1 MQYFKYIIFILFLSL
16 GSEMASAQV
25 IPDIDNVPDDEMP
38 PATNMEIKVMN
49 SRVFFHG
56 DSIPAI
62 IFPTFYKYPPMIF
75 KNDKERDRYNRLVAN
90 VKRLLPLAKLA
101 KYTVIETYDYLQT
114 LPTKKEKAEHIKLVE
129 DGLKKQYAPTLKRLS
144 RSQGR
149 LLVKLI
155 DRECGQTGYNIAQAF
170 FGSFKANIYQAMD
183 FCFGN
188 SLTKRY
194 DPEGDDR
201 YTERVVRLVES
212 GQL

>member
-16 GSEMASAQV
+16 GSEMTSAQV

-62 IFPTFYKYPPMIF
+62 IFPTFYKYPPMTF

-170 FGSFKANIYQAMD
+170 IGSFKANIYQAMA

-188 SLTKRY
+188 SLTRRY

>member
-25 IPDIDNVPDDEMP
+25 IPDINNVPDDEMP
-38 PATNMEIKVMN
+38 PATNMEIKVKN

-62 IFPTFYKYPPMIF
+62 IFPTFYKYPPMTF

-170 FGSFKANIYQAMD
+170 IGSFKANIYQAMA

>member
-38 PATNMEIKVMN
+38 PATNMEIKVKN

-75 KNDKERDRYNRLVAN
+75 KNNKERDRYNRLVAN

-170 FGSFKANIYQAMD
+170 IGSFKANIYQAMA

>member
-38 PATNMEIKVMN
+38 PATNMEIKVKN

-62 IFPTFYKYPPMIF
+62 IFPTFYKYPPMTF

-170 FGSFKANIYQAMD
+170 IGSFKANIYQAMA

-194 DPEGDDR
+194 DPKGDDR

>member
-25 IPDIDNVPDDEMP
+25 IPDIDNVPDNEMP

-62 IFPTFYKYPPMIF
+62 IFPTFYKYPPMTF

-170 FGSFKANIYQAMD
+170 IGSFKANIYQAMA

>member
-38 PATNMEIKVMN
+38 PATNMEIKVKN

-62 IFPTFYKYPPMIF
+62 IFPTFYKYPPMTF
-75 KNDKERDRYNRLVAN
+75 KNDRERDRYNRLVAN

-170 FGSFKANIYQAMD
+170 IGSFKANIYQAMA

>member
-49 SRVFFHG
+49 SRVFIHG

-62 IFPTFYKYPPMIF
+62 IFPTFYKYPPMTF

-170 FGSFKANIYQAMD
+170 IGSFKANIYQAMA

>member
-38 PATNMEIKVMN
+38 PATNMEIKVKN
-49 SRVFFHG
+49 SRIFFHG

-62 IFPTFYKYPPMIF
+62 IFPTFYKYPPMTF

-170 FGSFKANIYQAMD
+170 IGSFKANIYQAMA

>member
-16 GSEMASAQV
+16 GPEMASAQV

-170 FGSFKANIYQAMD
+170 IGSFKANIYQAMA

>member
-1 MQYFKYIIFILFLSL
+1 MQYFKYIIFILFLAL

-62 IFPTFYKYPPMIF
+62 IFPTFYKYPPMTF

-114 LPTKKEKAEHIKLVE
+114 LPTKKYKA
-129 DGLKKQYAPTLKRLS
+129 
-144 RSQGR
+144 
-149 LLVKLI
+149 
-155 DRECGQTGYNIAQAF
+155 
-170 FGSFKANIYQAMD
+170 
-183 FCFGN
+183 
-188 SLTKRY
+188 
-194 DPEGDDR
+194 
-201 YTERVVRLVES
+201 
-212 GQL
+212 

>member
-90 VKRLLPLAKLA
+90 VKQLLPLAKLA

-170 FGSFKANIYQAMD
+170 IGSFKANIYQAMA

>member
-25 IPDIDNVPDDEMP
+25 IPDIDNVPDDKMP

-170 FGSFKANIYQAMD
+170 IGSFKANIYQAMA

>member
-16 GSEMASAQV
+16 GAEMASAQV

-62 IFPTFYKYPPMIF
+62 IFPTFYKYPPMTF

-170 FGSFKANIYQAMD
+170 IGSFKANIYQAMA

>member
-25 IPDIDNVPDDEMP
+25 IPDIDNAPDDEMP

-62 IFPTFYKYPPMIF
+62 IFPTFYKYPPMTF

-170 FGSFKANIYQAMD
+170 IGSFKANIYQAMA

>member
-38 PATNMEIKVMN
+38 PATNMEIKVKN

-62 IFPTFYKYPPMIF
+62 IFPTFYKYPPMTF

-170 FGSFKANIYQAMD
+170 IGSFKANIYQAMA

>member
-62 IFPTFYKYPPMIF
+62 IFPTFYKYPPMTF

-170 FGSFKANIYQAMD
+170 IGSFKANIYQAMA

-188 SLTKRY
+188 SLTKHY

>member
-62 IFPTFYKYPPMIF
+62 IFPTFYKYPLMTF

-170 FGSFKANIYQAMD
+170 IGSFKANIYQAMA

>member
-25 IPDIDNVPDDEMP
+25 IPDIDNVPDDEML
-38 PATNMEIKVMN
+38 PATNMEIKVKN

-62 IFPTFYKYPPMIF
+62 IFPTFYKYPPMTF

-155 DRECGQTGYNIAQAF
+155 DRECGQTGYNIAHAF
-170 FGSFKANIYQAMD
+170 IGSFNANIYQAMA

>member
-62 IFPTFYKYPPMIF
+62 IFPTFYKYPPMTF

-170 FGSFKANIYQAMD
+170 IGSFKANIYQAMA

-194 DPEGDDR
+194 NPEGDDR

>member
-62 IFPTFYKYPPMIF
+62 IFPTFYKYPPMTF

-155 DRECGQTGYNIAQAF
+155 NRECGQTGYNIAQAF
-170 FGSFKANIYQAMD
+170 IGSFKANIYQAMA
-183 FCFGN
+183 FFFVI

>member
-170 FGSFKANIYQAMD
+170 IGSFKANIYQAMA

-194 DPEGDDR
+194 EPEGDDR

>member
-75 KNDKERDRYNRLVAN
+75 RNDKERDRYNRLVAN

-170 FGSFKANIYQAMD
+170 IGSFKANIYQAMA

>member
-62 IFPTFYKYPPMIF
+62 IFPTFYKYPPMTF

-155 DRECGQTGYNIAQAF
+155 DRECGQTGYNIAQTF
-170 FGSFKANIYQAMD
+170 IGSFKANIYQAMA

>member
-16 GSEMASAQV
+16 GSEMTSAQV

-38 PATNMEIKVMN
+38 PATNMEIKVKN

-62 IFPTFYKYPPMIF
+62 IFPTFYKYPPMTF

-170 FGSFKANIYQAMD
+170 IGSFKANIYQAMA

>member
-62 IFPTFYKYPPMIF
+62 IFPTFYKYPPMTF

-114 LPTKKEKAEHIKLVE
+114 LPTKKEKAEHIKLAE

-170 FGSFKANIYQAMD
+170 IGSFKANIYQAMA

>member
-49 SRVFFHG
+49 SRGFFHG

-62 IFPTFYKYPPMIF
+62 IFPTFYKYPPMTF

-170 FGSFKANIYQAMD
+170 IGSFKANIYQAMA

>member
-38 PATNMEIKVMN
+38 PATNMEIKVMT

-170 FGSFKANIYQAMD
+170 IGSFKANIYQAMA